1 MKRKYKLIIAVIAAL
16 IVSSMALSALGA
28 TKVKKQMTAEYNG
41 IQIALDGVK
50 IEPKDVAGN
59 VVEPFIVDG
68 TTYLPVRA
76 IANALGLEVDW
87 DQKTQT
93 VILKSKTG
101 KSSESPSLADSLFTE
116 EQRKEIDD
124 IQRNRRKDTFSLA
137 LVQDD
142 IETFYWG
149 GTSAFGDV
157 WGQLYRD
164 SGYNADV
171 VWQTLKNDLS
181 IYNAFGSSDYA
192 DFWIAGEALYDQY
205 ESGEL
210 ERNLPTDQYKML
222 IDKLNKIT
230 KRLGIFYSS
239 REIADSFSN

>member
-1 MKRKYKLIIAVIAAL
+1 MPKKARMLPVF
-16 IVSSMALSALGA
+16 LSCILLLFLLLLRGKIYHPMLSY
-28 TKVKKQMTAEYNG
+28 TKKM
-41 IQIALDGVK
+41 GVK
-50 IEPKDVAGN
+50 VAENMQFTGFF
-59 VVEPFIVDG
+59 VLFSKFG
-68 TTYLPVRA
+68 KVR
-76 IANALGLEVDW
+76 L
-87 DQKTQT
+87 
-93 VILKSKTG
+93 
-101 KSSESPSLADSLFTE
+101 SS
-116 EQRKEIDD
+116 I
-124 IQRNRRKDTFSLA
+124 NFSLA